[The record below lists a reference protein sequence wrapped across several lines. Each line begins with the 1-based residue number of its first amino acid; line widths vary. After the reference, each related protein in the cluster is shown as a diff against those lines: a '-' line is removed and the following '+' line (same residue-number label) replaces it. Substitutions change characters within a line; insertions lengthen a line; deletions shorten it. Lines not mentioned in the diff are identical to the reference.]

1 MSERKK
7 HSKAG
12 IASCLIAVA
21 VWIYFGAVLYLFFR
35 VESFAEL
42 LGENVISESR
52 GMNDFSGLGTAIVLL
67 ALLFFFVPAIGH
79 LLGFFLG
86 LTAFWRD
93 DANRTFP
100 VVGITLNVLPFVS
113 GLIFYI
119 IGGF

>member
-1 MSERKK
+1 MSLRKK
-7 HSKAG
+7 HSKIG

-21 VWIYFGAVLYLFFR
+21 VWIYFGVLLYLFFR
-35 VESFAEL
+35 VESFARL
-42 LGENVISESR
+42 LGENFISESR

-86 LTAFWRD
+86 VTGFLRD

-100 VVGITLNVLPFVS
+100 VVGVILNILPFVL

-119 IGGF
+119 FGGF